1 MRKENFMAVDMLEHF
16 TVRCTSLERT
26 RDFYSEIVGLRV
38 GPRPE
43 FDFAG
48 YWLYQGDQPVVHLV
62 LEDQRDDARASSAGP
77 DTGALDHIAFRAQDL
92 AGTRALLHAKGIVFK
107 EAPVPGR
114 PVHQV
119 FVRDPDGVLIEL
131 NFRGR
136 VEAANPG

>member
-1 MRKENFMAVDMLEHF
+1 MAVDMLEHF

-26 RDFYSEIVGLRV
+26 RDFYSEIVGLSV

-48 YWLYQGDQPVVHLV
+48 YWLYLGDQPVVHLV
-62 LEDQRDDARASSAGP
+62 LEDERQEGPLKPAGQG
-77 DTGALDHIAFRAQDL
+77 TGALDHIAFRAQDL
-92 AGTRALLHAKGIVFK
+92 DGARALLRSKGLDFK
-107 EAPVPGR
+107 ECPVPGR

-131 NFRGR
+131 NFRG
-136 VEAANPG
+136 VKQS

>member
-1 MRKENFMAVDMLEHF
+1 MAVDMLEHF

-48 YWLYQGDQPVVHLV
+48 YWLYLGDQPVVHLV
-62 LEDQRDDARASSAGP
+62 LEDEREDGCSQGAGQN
-77 DTGALDHIAFRAQDL
+77 TGALDHIAFRAQDL
-92 AGTRALLHAKGIVFK
+92 EGTRALLRAKGLDFK

-114 PVHQV
+114 PLHQV

-131 NFRGR
+131 NFRG
-136 VEAANPG
+136 VKQN

>member
-1 MRKENFMAVDMLEHF
+1 MAVDMLEHF

-48 YWLYQGDQPVVHLV
+48 YWLYLGDRPVVHLV
-62 LEDQRDDARASSAGP
+62 LEDEREDRRSQGAGRN
-77 DTGALDHIAFRAQDL
+77 TGALDHIAFRAQDL
-92 AGTRALLHAKGIVFK
+92 AGTRALLRAKGLDFK

-114 PVHQV
+114 PLHQI

-131 NFRGR
+131 NFRGIKQ
-136 VEAANPG
+136 N

>member
-1 MRKENFMAVDMLEHF
+1 MAVDMLEHF

-48 YWLYQGDQPVVHLV
+48 YWLYLNDQPVVHLV
-62 LEDQRDDARASSAGP
+62 LEDERKNTRAQSAGH

-92 AGTRALLHAKGIVFK
+92 AGTRALLRAKGLDFK

-114 PVHQV
+114 PLHQV

-131 NFRGR
+131 NFRGIKQ
-136 VEAANPG
+136 N